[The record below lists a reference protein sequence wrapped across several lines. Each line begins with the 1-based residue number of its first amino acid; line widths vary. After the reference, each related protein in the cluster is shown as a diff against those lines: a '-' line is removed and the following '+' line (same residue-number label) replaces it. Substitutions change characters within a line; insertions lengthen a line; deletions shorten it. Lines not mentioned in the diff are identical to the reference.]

1 MSPQQPIRPF
11 ELSPDDPRIGAV
23 EPPPGMRPTGEGLD
37 PSLPVAEE
45 TAELIAP
52 PPVGRRRRGIGFWL
66 KLSLALLVVT
76 VLVGQFVLWVR
87 DLMDASPWLA
97 GPLGILSIVAVCS
110 GSVLAWRGMQR
121 WRSLDQRAEIRA
133 EIERLAGSELHG
145 SAARRLEEISAL
157 IRPVP
162 GVPQALA
169 RYERQASDALADG
182 ERIELYERMVL
193 NELDE
198 QAVRI
203 VGMGAR
209 DIAVLTAV
217 TPTGLLDALV
227 VLTRTFAMLQRL
239 AGLYGVPPGRLT
251 VLRLLRLSFRNAA
264 LAGAADV
271 LTHATTEHLGASFM
285 SILSAKAGQGAGNA
299 LLAGR
304 LGLQAIRLL
313 RPLPF
318 VTKRPPRLLDLRG
331 MLGFDPATPFDLK
344 LPGSRSGTPDRQAER
359 R

>member
-1 MSPQQPIRPF
+1 MKQQGPIRPF
-11 ELSPDDPRIGAV
+11 ELTPDDPRVGTV
-23 EPPPGMRPTGEGLD
+23 EVPPEQELD
-37 PSLPVAEE
+37 EE
-45 TAELIAP
+45 TAELIP
-52 PPVGRRRRGIGFWL
+52 EPPVGPSRRGAAFWF
-66 KLSLALLVVT
+66 KVSLALLLVT
-76 VLVGQFVLWVR
+76 VLLGQFVLWVR
-87 DLMDASPWLA
+87 DLTAASPWLA
-97 GPLGILSIVAVCS
+97 TPLGALAVVAAVT
-110 GSVLAWRGMQR
+110 GTALAWRGLLR
-121 WRSLDQRAEIRA
+121 WRALDERAEIRGR
-133 EIERLAGSELHG
+133 IERLSGSELHG
-145 SAARRLEEISAL
+145 EAPERLQEVSQL

-162 GVPQALA
+162 GMPQALT
-169 RYERQASDALADG
+169 RYEHQASDALADG
-182 ERIELYERMVL
+182 ERIQLYERVVL
-193 NELDE
+193 SELDE
-198 QAVRI
+198 RAVRI

-227 VLTRTFAMLQRL
+227 VLTRTFSMLQRL
-239 AGLYGVPPGRLT
+239 AGLYGVPPDRVT
-251 VLRLLRLSFRNAA
+251 VLRLMRLSFRNAA

-318 VTKRPPRLLDLRG
+318 VTRRPPRLVDLRG
-331 MLGFDPATPFDLK
+331 LLGFDPAAPFDA
-344 LPGSRSGTPDRQAER
+344 PMRPARERQAER

>member
-1 MSPQQPIRPF
+1 MKEHGPIRPF
-11 ELSPDDPRIGAV
+11 ELTPDDPRVRAS
-23 EPPPGMRPTGEGLD
+23 EPVLEQPAL
-37 PSLPVAEE
+37 EE
-45 TAELIAP
+45 SAELTP
-52 PPVGRRRRGIGFWL
+52 TPPVGRPRRGAAYWF
-66 KLSLALLVVT
+66 KLSLALLVLT

-97 GPLGILSIVAVCS
+97 GPLGALAVVAAVT
-110 GSVLAWRGMQR
+110 GTGLAWRGLSR
-121 WRSLDQRAEIRA
+121 WRTLDERAEIRGQ
-133 EIERLAGSELHG
+133 IQRLSGSELHG
-145 SAARRLEEISAL
+145 EAPALLAEVSGL

-162 GVPQALA
+162 GMAPALA
-169 RYERQASDALADG
+169 RYDGQISDALADG
-182 ERIELYERMVL
+182 ERIQLYERVVL
-193 NELDE
+193 SELDE

-227 VLTRTFAMLQRL
+227 VLTRTFSMLQRL
-239 AGLYGVPPGRLT
+239 AGLYGVPPDRMT
-251 VLRLLRLSFRNAA
+251 VLRLMRLSFRNAA

-318 VTKRPPRLLDLRG
+318 IARKPPRLVDLRG
-331 MLGFDPATPFDLK
+331 LLGFDPAAPFDA
-344 LPGSRSGTPDRQAER
+344 PARTGRERQADR